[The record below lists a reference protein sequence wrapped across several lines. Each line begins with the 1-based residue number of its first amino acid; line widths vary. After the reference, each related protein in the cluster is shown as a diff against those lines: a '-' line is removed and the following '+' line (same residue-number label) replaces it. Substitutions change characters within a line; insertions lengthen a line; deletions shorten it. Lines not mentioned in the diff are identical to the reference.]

1 MATRISNAA
10 AIAAC
15 DAIVDLFDAGTA
27 SPNAGYIEIRT
38 GAQPAGVDAA
48 ATGTLLGTLTMQGSA
63 AGTAFGNAA
72 DGTPGGIATANSVTS
87 DTSADATG
95 TAGWF
100 RAFDSDGSAFVD
112 GSITAT
118 SASPQGDMTLDDVAI
133 VIGGT
138 IALTSWTITMPES

>member
-1 MATRISNAA
+1 MATRLSNAG
-10 AIAAC
+10 AIAGC
-15 DAIVDLFDAGTA
+15 DAIVDLVDAGTA
-27 SPNAGYIEIRT
+27 SPNAGTIKVYT
-38 GAQPAGVDAA
+38 GAQPADPDTAPS
-48 ATGTLLGTLTMQGSA
+48 GTLLGTLTYTGSA

-72 DGTPGGIATANSVTS
+72 DATPGAIATANAITS

-100 RAFDSDGSAFVD
+100 RVADSDGSALWD

-138 IALTSWTITMPES
+138 IALTAHTLTVPET

>member
-10 AIAAC
+10 AIVAC
-15 DAIVDLFDAGTA
+15 DGIVDLLDAGTA

-38 GAQPAGVDAA
+38 GAQPAGVDESAS
-48 ATGTLLGTLTMQGSA
+48 GTLLGTLVMTGG

-95 TAGWF
+95 TAAHF
-100 RAFDSDGSAFVD
+100 RAYDSDGTAVID
-112 GSITAT
+112 GSITAS
-118 SASPQGDMTLDDVAI
+118 SASPQGDMTLDDTSI

-138 IALTSWTITMPES
+138 IALTSWTVTMPES